1 MMPGA
6 AADVVTGKKRYDV
19 FLDARGLVCPMPLI
33 KARQALMVVGRGAT
47 ICVLAT
53 DPGSVADFTSFCDAT
68 GHRLLSASTR
78 TASTSTSSR
87 RRDGYEAE

>member
-1 MMPGA
+1 MPGA
-6 AADVVTGKKRYDV
+6 DADVVTRKKRYDV
-19 FLDARGLVCPMPLI
+19 LLDARGLVCPMPLI

-68 GHRLLSASTR
+68 GHRLLSSEHK
-78 TASTSTSSR
+78 
-87 RRDGYEAE
+87 DGVYLYIIEKA